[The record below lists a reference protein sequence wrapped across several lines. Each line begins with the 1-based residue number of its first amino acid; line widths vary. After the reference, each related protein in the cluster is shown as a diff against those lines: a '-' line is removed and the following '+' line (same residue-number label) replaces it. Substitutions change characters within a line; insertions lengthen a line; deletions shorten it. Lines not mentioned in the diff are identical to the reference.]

1 MKTISGTSPLDRYTI
16 ADGATIEHGN
26 LVMLNG
32 DGNAI
37 AGGDTAG
44 AVVVGVAE
52 EVIDNLVTVKSG
64 VVALTNAAGD
74 AALTREDRGSVVL
87 VKGPDTVG
95 KSSNAKIVG
104 GICIDVYENEVYVAV
119 DPVSIAAGK
128 ALLN

>member
-1 MKTISGTSPLDRYTI
+1 MKTIPGTSPLDRYPI

-26 LVMLNG
+26 LVMLNAA
-32 DGNAI
+32 GNAI
-37 AGGDTAG
+37 AGGDIAG
-44 AVVVGVAE
+44 ATVIGVAE